1 MSLSRVEHR
10 GRIPAVRPVATYRVQ
25 LNADFDLVDAAALT
39 SYLANLGISHLYC
52 SPYMQAAPGSEH
64 GYDVA
69 DPTRVN
75 DELGGEGAHARLSA
89 ALAEHGLG
97 QLLDIVPNHTAI
109 VRENPWWWDVLE
121 HGPASRYA
129 RYFDVDWAAEDER
142 GQNVVLLPVL
152 GDHYGRELEAGN
164 IRLERSDGALRV
176 RYHDH
181 LFPTAPGSVDVL
193 LGMTGIDPDA
203 PDAVERAIEAAN
215 RHPDMLDAVIDRQH
229 YRLAY
234 WRIASREL
242 GYRRFFNIDT
252 LIGMRTEREE
262 VFRDL
267 HVRVLEWLRSGVLD
281 GVRIDHIDG
290 LYDPLEYLERLHEAC
305 PGAWKLVEKIL
316 EPGEE
321 LPDDWPV
328 AGTTGYE
335 FIHAAGSLFVDPH
348 GERPLTEL
356 YREAAGGDDDYASLV
371 RETKHAVLH
380 DLLGSDVNRLTS
392 LLEEITARHRR
403 YRDYTREELREA
415 LKETI
420 ACFPVYR
427 TYVRP
432 AAERVSPD
440 DARHIEQA
448 IERAKRNRADVDCDL
463 LDFLRDILLL
473 EMDGMLEAE
482 FAMRFQ
488 QLTGPAMAKGVEDTA
503 FYRYNR
509 LVALNEVGGAADRF
523 GSDVDEFHAWAA
535 RIAASRPRTL
545 LATSTHDTKRSEDVR
560 MRLVL
565 LSEIPQRWAETVRRW
580 IARNERYRRAEL
592 PDRNAEYL
600 LYQTL
605 VGAWPIDPARTKAY
619 MLKAARE
626 ARLYTT
632 WNRPNA
638 EYEEALADFV
648 DAVMSD
654 REFVADLERF
664 VGPLVPAG
672 RTNSLALTLLKLAC
686 PGVPDFYRGTELWD
700 LSLVDPDNRRPVDYE
715 LRRRLL
721 DELDHLS
728 LQSIVARADEGLPKL
743 WLIRRGLEARRDH
756 ENAFADG
763 AYRPLR
769 AAGSKKKHVVAFE
782 RGDEIVALAPRWPL
796 KLAGEWRD
804 TTLDLPAGIWR
815 NVLTGEAVEGGEVG
829 IADVLRRFPVAL
841 LARAGG

>member
-1 MSLSRVEHR
+1 MSIRQSELGGR
-10 GRIPAVRPVATYRVQ
+10 GPAARPIATYRVQ
-25 LNADFDLVDAAALT
+25 LNAEFDLDAAAGLAP
-39 SYLANLGISHLYC
+39 YLAELGISHLYC

-75 DELGGEGAHARLSA
+75 DELGGEAAHGRLCA
-89 ALAEHGLG
+89 ALVAHGLG

-142 GQNVVLLPVL
+142 AQNVVLLPVL
-152 GDHYGRELEAGN
+152 GDHYGRELEAGK
-164 IRLERSDGALRV
+164 IRLERHAGALRI
-176 RYHDH
+176 RYHEH

-193 LGMTGIDPDA
+193 LGVTGIDPA
-203 PDAVERAIEAAN
+203 AANAVERAIARAN
-215 RHPDMLDAVIDRQH
+215 DDPDMVDAVVERQH

-234 WRIASREL
+234 WRIASRDL

-267 HVRVLEWLRSGVLD
+267 HARVLEWLDSGVLD

-290 LYDPLEYLERLHEAC
+290 LYDPLEYLERLHAAC
-305 PGAWKLVEKIL
+305 PSAWTLVEKIL

-321 LPDDWPV
+321 LPEDWPI

-335 FIHAAGSLFVDPH
+335 FIHIAGSLLVDPD

-356 YREAAGGDDDYASLV
+356 YRTVTGTDVDYASLV
-371 RETKHAVLH
+371 RETKHQVLH
-380 DLLGSDVNRLTS
+380 DLLGSDVNRLTG
-392 LLEEITARHRR
+392 LLEEVCARHRR
-403 YRDYTREELREA
+403 YRDYTRDALREA

-432 AAERVSPD
+432 AAEKVSPD
-440 DARHIEQA
+440 DARRVEQA
-448 IERAKRNRADVDCDL
+448 IERAKRNRDDIDDDL
-463 LDFLRDILLL
+463 LDFLRDVLLL
-473 EMDGMLEAE
+473 EVGGVLETE
-482 FAMRFQ
+482 LAMRFQ

-509 LVALNEVGGAADRF
+509 LVALNEVGGAPDRF
-523 GSDVDEFHAWAA
+523 GHAADELHAWAE
-535 RIAASRPRTL
+535 RIAVRRPRTL

-565 LSEIPQRWAETVRRW
+565 LAEIPDRWAESVRRW
-580 IARNERYRRAEL
+580 MLRNDRYRHADR
-592 PDRNAEYL
+592 PDRDTEYL

-605 VGAWPIDPARTKAY
+605 VGAWPIDSVRANAY
-619 MLKAARE
+619 MLKAVRE
-626 ARLYTT
+626 AKLHTT

-638 EYEEALADFV
+638 AYEEALSGFV
-648 DAVMSD
+648 DAVLSD
-654 REFVADLERF
+654 RGFVDDLERF
-664 VGPLVPAG
+664 VEPLVPAG
-672 RTNSLALTLLKLAC
+672 RINSLAFVLLKLAC

-700 LSLVDPDNRRPVDYE
+700 LSLVDPDNRRPVDYG
-715 LRRRLL
+715 LRARLL
-721 DELDHLS
+721 GELDGLS
-728 LQSIVARADEGLPKL
+728 IESIVARADEGLPKL
-743 WLIRRGLEARRDH
+743 WLIRQGLRARREH
-756 ENAFADG
+756 GTAFADG
-763 AYRPLR
+763 AYRPLPASGPR
-769 AAGSKKKHVVAFE
+769 KHHVVAFE
-782 RGDEIVALAPRWPL
+782 RGSEAVAVVPRWPL
-796 KLAGEWRD
+796 KLAGDWQQTALE
-804 TTLDLPAGIWR
+804 LPAGRWH
-815 NVLTGEAVEGGEVG
+815 NVLTGDELGGGE
-829 IADVLRRFPVAL
+829 ARLEDLLRRFPVAL
-841 LARAGG
+841 LVRARA